1 MKNRLSEF
9 EPFKVVEK
17 AVLSMGLSRSL
28 SEGVIIK
35 EYQTCFYY

>member
-17 AVLSMGLSRSL
+17 AVLSVRESRPLYGFKPFSL
-28 SEGVIIK
+28 
-35 EYQTCFYY
+35 